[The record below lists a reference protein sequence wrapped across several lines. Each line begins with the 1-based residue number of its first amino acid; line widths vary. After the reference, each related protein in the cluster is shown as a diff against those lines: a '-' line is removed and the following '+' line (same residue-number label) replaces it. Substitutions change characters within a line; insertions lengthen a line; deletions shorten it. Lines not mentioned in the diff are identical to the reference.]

1 MAARKKKEEEINLL
15 PQKGFQ
21 SSTAGRVLAW
31 ILSTFRI
38 IVIVTEII
46 VMIAFLSRF
55 WFDAQ
60 NSNLNEQI
68 QQKKDV
74 LLAYQNFEHDFK
86 DVQKRLKIYSAVT
99 QNQNSGVNV
108 VETVKYFLPPDVVTT
123 KIADE
128 SNKLVVVGETS
139 NERSIQQ
146 LVVNLNSVPIFK
158 NTGLTGVNTKKDN
171 PAILIFTINSNIV
184 PEKGK

>member
-1 MAARKKKEEEINLL
+1 MAARKKQEEEINLL

-46 VMIAFLSRF
+46 VMVAFLSRF

-60 NSNLNEQI
+60 NTNLNEQI

-74 LLAYQNFEHDFK
+74 LLAYREFEHNFK
-86 DVQKRLKIYSAVT
+86 DVQKRLTIYSDIT
-99 QNQNSGVNV
+99 QNQISGINV
-108 VETVKYFLPPDVVTT
+108 AETVKYFLPPDVVAT

-128 SNKLVVVGETS
+128 DNKLEITGETS

-146 LVVNLNSVPIFK
+146 LIVNLNSVSI
-158 NTGLTGVNTKKDN
+158 LKD
-171 PAILIFTINSNIV
+171 ISLIGISTQKEDPSVLMFTINSKII

>member
-1 MAARKKKEEEINLL
+1 MAARKKKEEQINLL

-60 NSNLNEQI
+60 NTNLNEQI

-74 LLAYQNFEHDFK
+74 LLAYQDFEHNFK
-86 DVQKRLKIYSAVT
+86 DVQKRLKIYSNLT
-99 QNQNSGVNV
+99 RNKISGVNV
-108 VETVKYFLPPDVVTT
+108 AETVKYFLPPDIVATE
-123 KIADE
+123 ISDE
-128 SNKLVVVGETS
+128 KNKLEVVGETS

-158 NTGLTGVNTKKDN
+158 NTSLTGVNTKKDN
-171 PAILIFTINSNIV
+171 PSILIFTISSNIV
-184 PEKGK
+184 PEKGN

>member
-60 NSNLNEQI
+60 NTNLNEQI

-86 DVQKRLKIYSAVT
+86 DVQKRLKIYSDIT
-99 QNQNSGVNV
+99 QDKVSGANV
-108 VETVKYFLPPDVVTT
+108 VEMVKYFLPPDVVATE
-123 KIADE
+123 ISDE
-128 SNKLVVVGETS
+128 KNAFEVIGETS
-139 NERSIQQ
+139 NERNIQQ
-146 LVVNLNSVPIFK
+146 LIVNLNSATIFK
-158 NTGLTGVNTKKDN
+158 DTSLTGVNTRKDN
-171 PAILIFTINSNIV
+171 PSILIFTISSKIV